1 MIAVTGFQ
9 QAAFAARARTTEPAS
24 AFTSHVQIVFAHE
37 AARSRCS
44 LVLAL
49 LIALPCGAS
58 APPLTLSE
66 ARRLAADAAPDVQL
80 AGLRIES
87 ARHDIG
93 LAQTW
98 ANPTLSVGTGL
109 RSAKLSTGVALPL
122 ELFGQRGT
130 AVDAASADLETLVR
144 EAQVV
149 RADARWAATLAWLDL
164 WEAQARER
172 LLTTASSDAAQLEA
186 IATAKLEAGAGS
198 KLDLLRAQAE
208 ARRAAAD
215 ANAFAHLA
223 QAASARLEA
232 LIGTPHASTLGA
244 PDFEFAPADLAPL
257 LASLAKHPVA
267 QRDRASLSAADAH
280 LEAERR
286 LRWPTLSAQLTVTQ
300 FDPSLTGPDVIGGV
314 SFELPV
320 FNLRGAS
327 IAKSQVQ
334 RQTASVVQEL
344 DERRLR
350 AAITDA
356 WERSVG
362 THLQLTALHE
372 QVIPSLEEARTL
384 TDEAFRLGT
393 VDLLRVLDARRAL
406 LDNRLAELAA
416 SSAWARAMADLER
429 ATGLHFDENT
439 HAP

>member
-1 MIAVTGFQ
+1 MF
-9 QAAFAARARTTEPAS
+9 
-24 AFTSHVQIVFAHE
+24 
-37 AARSRCS
+37 
-44 LVLAL
+44 AL
-49 LIALPCGAS
+49 LIALPCGAR
-58 APPLTLSE
+58 AQPLTLSD

-80 AGLRIES
+80 TGLRIES

-98 ANPTLSVGTGL
+98 ANPTLSIGTGL
-109 RSAKLSTGVALPL
+109 RSAKLSTGVGLPL

-144 EAQVV
+144 DALVA
-149 RADARWAATLAWLDL
+149 RTDARWAGTLAWLDL
-164 WEAQARER
+164 WEAQARQR

-198 KLDLLRAQAE
+198 RLDLLRAQAE

-215 ANAFAHLA
+215 ASAAAHLA
-223 QAASARLEA
+223 LAASARIEA
-232 LIGTPHASTLGA
+232 LIGASHPSTLGA
-244 PDFEFAPADLAPL
+244 PDFEFAPTDLDPL
-257 LASLAKHPVA
+257 LASVAKHPVA
-267 QRDRASLSAADAH
+267 QRDLASVSAADAH

-286 LRWPTLSAQLTVTQ
+286 QRWPTLTAQLTVTQ

-320 FNLRGAS
+320 LNLRGAS
-327 IAKSQVQ
+327 IGKSQVQ
-334 RQTASVVQEL
+334 RQAASLLRSL

-350 AAITDA
+350 AALTDA
-356 WERSVG
+356 WQRSLG

-406 LDNRLAELAA
+406 LDNRLAELTARV
-416 SSAWARAMADLER
+416 AWARAMADLER